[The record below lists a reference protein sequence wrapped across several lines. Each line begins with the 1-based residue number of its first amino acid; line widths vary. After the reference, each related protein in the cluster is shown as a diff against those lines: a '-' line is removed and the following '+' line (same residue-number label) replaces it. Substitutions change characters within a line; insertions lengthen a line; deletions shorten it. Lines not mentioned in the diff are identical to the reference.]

1 MNTFLLR
8 YPSWLALG
16 LVGAA
21 MTVLPASAQVTEPKA
36 TAASASAPEPSAQVK
51 PVAEAASSVP
61 AAAVKPAM
69 EPPPPATETAETTPT
84 ESYDDAFDA
93 PPLQVGDA
101 TMNLLAWQSS
111 GAIAS
116 QTPRR
121 IPGDI
126 ARRNYERYLKSFEHP
141 IPEYMGSSL
150 NSSNG
155 AASSGQ
161 AR

>member
-1 MNTFLLR
+1 MNTLLLP

-16 LVGAA
+16 LFGAA
-21 MTVLPASAQVTEPKA
+21 MIVLPAAAQVAEPKA
-36 TAASASAPEPSAQVK
+36 AVASASAPAPSAEAK
-51 PVAEAASSVP
+51 SAAEAASSVP
-61 AAAVKPAM
+61 AAATRPTM
-69 EPPPPATETAETTPT
+69 EPPPATETAETTPA

-121 IPGDI
+121 IPGDV
-126 ARRNYERYLKSFEHP
+126 ARRSYERYLKSFEHP

-155 AASSGQ
+155 AAASGQ

>member
-21 MTVLPASAQVTEPKA
+21 MIVLPASAQVAEPKG
-36 TAASASAPEPSAQVK
+36 TAKSAPAPEPSAQAKPATEAVPPVSTAPTV
-51 PVAEAASSVP
+51 PVAQAPVP
-61 AAAVKPAM
+61 A
-69 EPPPPATETAETTPT
+69 ETAETTPA

-121 IPGDI
+121 IPGDL

-150 NSSNG
+150 NSSSSS
-155 AASSGQ
+155 AAPGQ

>member
-1 MNTFLLR
+1 MNTFSLR

-16 LVGAA
+16 LVGAS
-21 MTVLPASAQVTEPKA
+21 MIVLPASAQVAESKA
-36 TAASASAPEPSAQVK
+36 AAPSTATSEPSAQAK
-51 PVAEAASSVP
+51 PAVEAATSAP
-61 AAAVKPAM
+61 AAAAKPAM
-69 EPPPPATETAETTPT
+69 EVPPATDTAETSPA
-84 ESYDDAFDA
+84 ESYDEAFDA

-126 ARRNYERYLKSFEHP
+126 ARRNYERYLKSFEHT

-150 NSSNG
+150 NSSTGG
-155 AASSGQ
+155 AASGQ